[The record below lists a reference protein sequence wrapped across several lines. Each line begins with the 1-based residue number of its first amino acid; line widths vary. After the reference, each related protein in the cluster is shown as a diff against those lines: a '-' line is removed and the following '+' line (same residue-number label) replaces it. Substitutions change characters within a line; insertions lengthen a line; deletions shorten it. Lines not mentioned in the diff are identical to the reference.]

1 MKSRR
6 IRALK
11 QSNFMNLI
19 LKKLNT
25 DARNWQI
32 IFLGSFLLFGI
43 WQLNW
48 SDEMVRFPVY
58 LVSCLLTQGLA
69 IYVLKQPLHSL
80 KSALITTLGLTL
92 LLKTNNEVYAAL
104 AGILAVGSKFIFR
117 YKSKHFFN
125 PANFGIIATLLLFNT
140 TWTAPG
146 QWGSSALMLLI
157 IGSAGLLVVLR
168 AQRFDTGFM
177 FIGMYLLLDIS
188 RIIVYQQWDWD
199 VLFHKYCNGSLI
211 LFTFFMITD
220 PKSTPNHT
228 MARLI
233 WAASVAILT
242 FYLQSFVQVYTAPIW
257 ALFILSPFTLIFD
270 HMFTAPH
277 FDWLAGRVKKVHL
290 IAPALLVVFTVLYP
304 SQKASA
310 FCGFYVAKADAKL
323 FNKTSQVILVRDG
336 QKSII
341 TMSSDFQGN
350 VRDFAM
356 VVPVPVVLQRHQI
369 RIADAALFRTLDEY
383 SGPRLVEYYDE
394 NPCYRYLYE
403 DALPSMN
410 MRSAVAEGDLESS
423 VKSAKRNQVKIEAQY
438 SVGEYDILLLSAKES
453 NGLQRWLNENG
464 YKIPDNANEVLEPYI
479 KSNMKFFV
487 VKVNLSEQEKL
498 GSNELRPIQIE
509 FDSPKFMLPIR
520 LGMANANGDQ
530 DMIVYAFSKSGR
542 VECTNYRTTR
552 IPTNRNIPLDVAN
565 NFGAFYKA
573 LFDRTWMRQKDAV
586 FLEYAWNVTPS
597 WGGVKCDP
605 CVGPPPLTADLTGA
619 GVTWINQNMAEQVY
633 FTRLHV
639 RYGRKYFPQDLLFQE
654 TPNRENFQGRYI
666 ITHPA
671 VGDLSCREGQ
681 EYIYQLIKKRQ
692 REVQNLASLT
702 GWSTQNYAQY
712 LAEYQ
717 SQLTD
722 RDLKKNLNVPILP
735 FSQDDNDTK
744 GNSGQKMIFTLFLT
758 ALVLFIIYRLSP
770 SVTKSL
776 RPEAVKK

>member
-1 MKSRR
+1 
-6 IRALK
+6 
-11 QSNFMNLI
+11 MNLV

-48 SDEMVRFPVY
+48 SDEMNRFPIY
-58 LVSCLLTQGLA
+58 LISCVLTQGLA
-69 IYVLKQPLHSL
+69 IYFLKQPLHSL
-80 KSALITTLGLTL
+80 KSALITTFGLTL
-92 LLKTNNEVYAAL
+92 LLKTNHEVYAAL

-125 PANFGIIATLLLFNT
+125 PANFGIIATLLLFNA

-146 QWGSSALMLLI
+146 QWGSSALLLI
-157 IGSAGLLVVLR
+157 MLGSAGLLVVLR
-168 AQRFDTGFM
+168 AQRSDTGFM
-177 FIGMYLLLDIS
+177 FIGTYLLLDIA
-188 RIIVYQQWDWD
+188 RIIVYQKWDWD
-199 VLFHKYCNGSLI
+199 VLLHKYCNGSLI

-220 PKSTPNHT
+220 PKSTPNHSL
-228 MARLI
+228 ARLI
-233 WAASVAILT
+233 WAASVAALT

-257 ALFILSPFTLIFD
+257 ALFLLSPFTLIFD
-270 HMFTAPH
+270 YMFTAPK
-277 FDWLAGRVKKVHL
+277 FDWLAGQVKKANI
-290 IAPALLVVFTVLYP
+290 IAPALLLTLSILYP
-304 SQKASA
+304 SHQVKA

-394 NPCYRYLYE
+394 NPCFQNLYE
-403 DALPSMN
+403 DALPSMS
-410 MRSAVAEGDLESS
+410 MRSDADAVEVETTK
-423 VKSAKRNQVKIEAQY
+423 KSAIRNKVKIEARY
-438 SVGEYDILLLSAKES
+438 SIGEYDILLLSAKES
-453 NGLQRWLNENG
+453 GGLQRWLNENG
-464 YKIPDNANEVLEPYI
+464 YKIPENANEVLEPYI

-487 VKVNLSEQEKL
+487 VKVNLNEQEKL
-498 GSNELRPIQIE
+498 GFNELRPIQIE

-520 LGMANANGDQ
+520 LGMANADGDQ
-530 DMIVYAFSKSGR
+530 DMIVYAFSKNGR
-542 VECTNYRTTR
+542 VECTNYRTTK
-552 IPTNRNIPLDVAN
+552 IPTDRNVPLDVASK
-565 NFGAFYKA
+565 FGAFYKA
-573 LFDRTWMRQKDAV
+573 LFNRTWSHQKDAV

-597 WGGVKCDP
+597 WGGMKCDP
-605 CVGPPPLTADLTGA
+605 CVGPPPLTADLTSA
-619 GVTWINQNMAEQVY
+619 GVTWINQNLGEQVY

-692 REVQNLASLT
+692 REVQNLTSLT
-702 GWSTQNYAQY
+702 GWSSKNYTQY

-722 RDLKKNLNVPILP
+722 RDLKKNLNVPVLP
-735 FSQDDNDTK
+735 FSQDDNDNK
-744 GNSGQKMIFTLFLT
+744 GNSEQKTIFTLLMA
-758 ALVLFIIYRLSP
+758 ALVMFIIYRLSP
-770 SVTKSL
+770 RVGKSPV
-776 RPEAVKK
+776 PETVNK

>member
-1 MKSRR
+1 
-6 IRALK
+6 
-11 QSNFMNLI
+11 MNRV
-19 LKKLNT
+19 LNKINS

-32 IFLGSFLLFGI
+32 IFLSSFLLFGI
-43 WQLNW
+43 WQLHWN
-48 SDEMVRFPVY
+48 DEMSRFPIF
-58 LVSCLLTQGLA
+58 LISCLLTQCLG
-69 IYVLKQPLHSL
+69 IYFLKLPLHSL

-92 LLKTNNEVYAAL
+92 LLKTNNEIYAAL
-104 AGILAVGSKFIFR
+104 AGIMAISSKFIFK

-125 PANFGIIATLLLFNT
+125 PANFGIIASLLLFNA

-146 QWGSSALMLLI
+146 QWGSSALMLLM
-157 IGSAGLLVVLR
+157 IGSAGVLVLLR
-168 AQRFDTGFM
+168 AQRSDTGFM
-177 FIGMYLLLDIS
+177 FLGAYLVLDIA
-188 RIIVYQQWDWD
+188 RIIIYQKWEWD
-199 VLFHKYCNGSLI
+199 VLLHKYCNGSLV

-220 PKSTPNHT
+220 PKATPNHSS
-228 MARLI
+228 ARLI
-233 WAASVAILT
+233 WAASVALLT

-270 HMFTAPH
+270 TMFKAPK
-277 FDWLAGRVKKVHL
+277 FDWLAGQVKKSGIV
-290 IAPALLVVFTVLYP
+290 ASALLLMVLFP
-304 SQKASA
+304 SQHVNA
-310 FCGFYVAKADAKL
+310 FCGFYVAKADVKL

-369 RIADAALFRTLDEY
+369 RIADASLFRTLDEY

-394 NPCYRYLYE
+394 NPCYQYLYE
-403 DALPSMN
+403 DAIPSMN
-410 MRSAVAEGDLESS
+410 IRSAAAEGDLESK
-423 VKSAKRNQVKIEAQY
+423 VKSAKKNQVKIEAQY

-453 NGLQRWLNENG
+453 GGLQRWLNENG
-464 YKIPDNANEVLEPYI
+464 YKIPENASEVLEPYI

-487 VKVNLSEQEKL
+487 VKVNLNEQEKL
-498 GSNELRPIQIE
+498 GFNELRPLQIE

-542 VECTNYRTTR
+542 VECTNYRTAK
-552 IPTNRNIPLDVAN
+552 IPTDRNVPLDVAG
-565 NFGAFYKA
+565 NFGPFYKA
-573 LFDRTWMRQKDAV
+573 LFDRIWSRQKDAI

-597 WGGVKCDP
+597 WGGMKCDP
-605 CVGPPPLTADLTGA
+605 CVGPPPLTADLNSA
-619 GVTWINQNMAEQVY
+619 GVTWCNQNMGEQVY

-681 EYIYQLIKKRQ
+681 EYIYQLIKKRH
-692 REVQNLASLT
+692 REVQNIASLT
-702 GWSTQNYAQY
+702 GWNTQKYSMY
-712 LAEYQ
+712 LSEYQ
-717 SQLTD
+717 SQLKD
-722 RDLKKNLNVPILP
+722 RDLKKNLNVPLLP
-735 FSQDDNDTK
+735 ISSDDMDKT
-744 GNSGQKMIFTLFLT
+744 GNNGLKTIFTLMLV
-758 ALVLFIIYRLSP
+758 ALVLYIIYRLSP
-770 SVTKSL
+770 SMEKSPI
-776 RPEAVKK
+776 PETIRK